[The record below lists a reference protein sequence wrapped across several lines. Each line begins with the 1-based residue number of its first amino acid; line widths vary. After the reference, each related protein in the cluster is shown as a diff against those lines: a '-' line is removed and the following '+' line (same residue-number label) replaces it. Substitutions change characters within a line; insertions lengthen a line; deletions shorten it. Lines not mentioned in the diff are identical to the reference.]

1 MDQVAVIE
9 AAEATKQQPDQ
20 GRSKVSEND
29 GLFANKQANRAR
41 WQLQFRLPPKP
52 VNAADLSPSSSPEED
67 SNILQPSSVALRRL
81 EAISGRRQQ
90 SERSKSGDAQSGNGN
105 PALQRLT
112 SGLATPTVSSDTAGQ
127 SQPVPATTL
136 PAPQPDLAL
145 PQTPTTRRRQ
155 MLATELPEDLR
166 LSKLGRDIAGI
177 PVSMK
182 AYTLLLP
189 VDLIWERKSR
199 APMYPMR
206 KSSGLRPTASAQ
218 DLPETARQA
227 QSDETPGLTRQQTE
241 PAGHITDSNLP
252 DPSLAKRR
260 TSHNLLGAGSG
271 LRPLT
276 SGASASRSTQPP
288 GDRPTDDRSAGP
300 VQPASNLAN
309 NRSKSTADMSHWH
322 RSRMNG
328 NDSADY
334 TNRLTEGEQEVHNDW
349 VRARRLRQREGELS
363 SSFRSHGW

>member
-1 MDQVAVIE
+1 M
-9 AAEATKQQPDQ
+9 
-20 GRSKVSEND
+20 
-29 GLFANKQANRAR
+29 
-41 WQLQFRLPPKP
+41 
-52 VNAADLSPSSSPEED
+52 NAADLSPSSSPEED
-67 SNILQPSSVALRRL
+67 SNVLQPSSVALRRL

-90 SERSKSGDAQSGNGN
+90 SERSKSGSESQQGNGN

-127 SQPVPATTL
+127 SQPVPTASTQT
-136 PAPQPDLAL
+136 PQVDLAL

-166 LSKLGRDIAGI
+166 LSAFD
-177 PVSMK
+177 
-182 AYTLLLP
+182 LP
-189 VDLIWERKSR
+189 GCSWQLVLTAFPLTDLIWERKSR

-227 QSDETPGLTRQQTE
+227 EHDESPALSRQHTE
-241 PAGHITDSNLP
+241 PAGHGQT
-252 DPSLAKRR
+252 DPSLPKRR
-260 TSHNLLGAGSG
+260 TSHNLLGGGSG

-276 SGASASRSTQPP
+276 SGASTRAQQPQGDRLPSDRGTQPAHLP
-288 GDRPTDDRSAGP
+288 
-300 VQPASNLAN
+300 SNLAN

-322 RSRMNG
+322 RSRMTG
-328 NDSADY
+328 HASADY
-334 TNRLTEGEQEVHNDW
+334 SNGMTEGEQEIHNDW
-349 VRARRLRQREGELS
+349 VRARHLRQREGELS